1 MSKTRIYTLIS
12 AVCYIIYAICIWLY
26 IPHYNPSFIGL
37 LMFGIYICIY
47 IGMAVLLYLKKN
59 NMLWFIFQIVQTCI
73 TYLIWELFWHEYPSV
88 IVWIILSEVF
98 LCIVFLCNTTPIK
111 NEVKVNAITKWISL
125 LPAIFL
131 LIGYALY
138 WYKRNRVLAYN
149 SFNDNLK
156 NYLPFFLPLY
166 RLIGQICKIIATLF
180 SSIWVTNTRTSNAK
194 KVVQEK
200 VYSADD
206 LKAYKELL
214 DLGAITED
222 EFEKK
227 KKQCLK

>member
-12 AVCYIIYAICIWLY
+12 AVCYIIYAISMCPTMLQSDDLTI
-26 IPHYNPSFIGL
+26 SL
-37 LMFGIYICIY
+37 LVLIHLGIY

-59 NMLWFIFQIVQTCI
+59 NMLWFIFQIIQTCI
-73 TYLIWELFWHEYPSV
+73 TFFLWANFLDDYLPA
-88 IVWIILSEVF
+88 IVLIRLSEVF

-125 LPAIFL
+125 LPAIIM

-138 WYKRNRVLAYN
+138 WNTWNKIISDNDYFRNLYP
-149 SFNDNLK
+149 F
-156 NYLPFFLPLY
+156 YLLLY

-200 VYSADD
+200 VCSADD

-214 DLGAITED
+214 DLGAITEK

>member
-12 AVCYIIYAICIWLY
+12 AVCYIIYAISMCPTMLQSDDLTI
-26 IPHYNPSFIGL
+26 SL
-37 LMFGIYICIY
+37 LVLIHLGIY

-59 NMLWFIFQIVQTCI
+59 NILWFIFQIIQTCI
-73 TYLIWELFWHEYPSV
+73 TFFLWANFMDDYLPA
-88 IVWIILSEVF
+88 IVLIRLSEVF

-111 NEVKVNAITKWISL
+111 NEVKVNEITKWISL
-125 LPAIFL
+125 LPAIIM

-138 WYKRNRVLAYN
+138 WNTRNKIISDNDYLRNFYPFYLLLYN
-149 SFNDNLK
+149 
-156 NYLPFFLPLY
+156 
-166 RLIGQICKIIATLF
+166 LIGQICKIIATLF
-180 SSIWVTNTRTSNAK
+180 SSIWVTNARTSNVK

-200 VYSADD
+200 VCSADD
-206 LKAYKELL
+206 LKAYKELF
-214 DLGAITED
+214 DLGAITEE

>member
-12 AVCYIIYAICIWLY
+12 AVCYIIYAISMCPTMLQSDDLTI
-26 IPHYNPSFIGL
+26 SL
-37 LMFGIYICIY
+37 LVLIHLGIY

-59 NMLWFIFQIVQTCI
+59 NILWFIFQIIQTCI
-73 TYLIWELFWHEYPSV
+73 TFFLWANFMDDYLPA
-88 IVWIILSEVF
+88 IVLIRLSEVF

-111 NEVKVNAITKWISL
+111 NEVKVNEITKWISL
-125 LPAIFL
+125 LPAIIM

-138 WYKRNRVLAYN
+138 WNTRNKIISDNDYLRNFYPFYLLLYN
-149 SFNDNLK
+149 
-156 NYLPFFLPLY
+156 
-166 RLIGQICKIIATLF
+166 LIGQICKIIATLF
-180 SSIWVTNTRTSNAK
+180 SSIWVTNARTSNVK

-200 VYSADD
+200 VCSADD

-214 DLGAITED
+214 DLGAITEE

>member
-12 AVCYIIYAICIWLY
+12 AVCYIIYAISMCPTMLQSDDLTI
-26 IPHYNPSFIGL
+26 SL
-37 LMFGIYICIY
+37 LVLIHLGIY

-59 NMLWFIFQIVQTCI
+59 NILWFIFQIIQTCI
-73 TYLIWELFWHEYPSV
+73 TFFLWANFMDDYLPA
-88 IVWIILSEVF
+88 IVLIRLSEVF

-111 NEVKVNAITKWISL
+111 NEVKVNEITKWISL
-125 LPAIFL
+125 LPAIIM
-131 LIGYALY
+131 LIGSALY
-138 WYKRNRVLAYN
+138 WNTRNKIISDNDYLRNFYPFYLLLYN
-149 SFNDNLK
+149 
-156 NYLPFFLPLY
+156 
-166 RLIGQICKIIATLF
+166 LIGQICKIIATLF
-180 SSIWVTNTRTSNAK
+180 SSIWVTNARTSNVK

-200 VYSADD
+200 VCSADD

-214 DLGAITED
+214 DLGAITEE

>member
-12 AVCYIIYAICIWLY
+12 AVCYIIYAISMCPTMLQSDDLTI
-26 IPHYNPSFIGL
+26 SL
-37 LMFGIYICIY
+37 LVLIHLGIY

-59 NMLWFIFQIVQTCI
+59 NMLWFIFQIIQTCI
-73 TYLIWELFWHEYPSV
+73 TFFLWANFMDDYLPA
-88 IVWIILSEVF
+88 IVLIRLSEVF

-111 NEVKVNAITKWISL
+111 NEVKVNEITKWISL
-125 LPAIFL
+125 LPAIIM

-138 WYKRNRVLAYN
+138 WNTRNKIISDNDYLRNFYPFYLLLYN
-149 SFNDNLK
+149 
-156 NYLPFFLPLY
+156 
-166 RLIGQICKIIATLF
+166 LIGQICKIIATLF
-180 SSIWVTNTRTSNAK
+180 SSIWVTNARTSNVK

-200 VYSADD
+200 VCSADD
-206 LKAYKELL
+206 LKAYKELF
-214 DLGAITED
+214 DLGAITEE